1 LLSRG
6 VNEAET
12 YHWES
17 DWTPLRYAG
26 EARSRQSV
34 LLAKS
39 VQGGRVAKPVRLP
52 ANFDP
57 DEVGTALCHNP
68 PPRPL
73 VASSVP
79 SKLLVLDVV
88 RGHLGSIIQAANDP
102 TDNVAVDLI
111 VVPVPPSPLAIRAN
125 EDVIAHLRRRHGN
138 GPRVLSVL
146 SMLDLRRKLHREM
159 VAAHPDWLV
168 IPQASAIERMSVERA
183 PVATFAPRHPAARAF
198 ADLWAQVE
206 GCLLEM
212 EGEPMV

>member
-1 LLSRG
+1 
-6 VNEAET
+6 
-12 YHWES
+12 
-17 DWTPLRYAG
+17 
-26 EARSRQSV
+26 
-34 LLAKS
+34 
-39 VQGGRVAKPVRLP
+39 
-52 ANFDP
+52 
-57 DEVGTALCHNP
+57 
-68 PPRPL
+68 
-73 VASSVP
+73 
-79 SKLLVLDVV
+79 
-88 RGHLGSIIQAANDP
+88 
-102 TDNVAVDLI
+102 VAVDLI

-206 GCLLEM
+206 GCLVEM